1 MFITLL
7 VPTAIASP
15 KSIEQKVTLYYP
27 NGNWEFTPVETVFMA
42 SDVNNLYLDAL
53 QQLTDPESLP
63 TGCYDEFPETFKV
76 QDFSVDGKIAYV
88 TISDAAFDDKELSDS
103 WLNTLGDIISY
114 NLFKMNEKI
123 ESVEFLS
130 STSAKRD
137 MNSVQKSNLFAV
149 PAPGQAKDLPTL
161 ELDIDVLK
169 QLPKDERNK
178 MIQEAINKAL
188 GTEATSNTVTS
199 AAVYTVCI
207 DPGHG
212 GTDPGTSNM
221 GVYEKNVNLNIALAA
236 RDYLEGVSWPT
247 FDVLMTR
254 ETDVSRALSYRH
266 DLANNN
272 NVDIFISIHCDWND
286 DSSKRGA
293 YGFYP
298 NNHDVT
304 DSKSLANAII
314 RGVVDF
320 SSMPKFGDA
329 RYEDLQVLRN
339 TTMPATLT
347 ECGFM
352 SNGSDL
358 SILVTEDDDI
368 GYGIGVNAN
377 FWCQVN
383 I

>member
-1 MFITLL
+1 MCKWT
-7 VPTAIASP
+7 
-15 KSIEQKVTLYYP
+15 
-27 NGNWEFTPVETVFMA
+27 
-42 SDVNNLYLDAL
+42 
-53 QQLTDPESLP
+53 
-63 TGCYDEFPETFKV
+63 
-76 QDFSVDGKIAYV
+76 
-88 TISDAAFDDKELSDS
+88 
-103 WLNTLGDIISY
+103 
-114 NLFKMNEKI
+114 I
-123 ESVEFLS
+123 ESVEFSS

-137 MNSVQKSNLFAV
+137 MNSVQKSDLFSV
-149 PAPGQAKDLPTL
+149 PVPGQVKELPSL
-161 ELDIDVLK
+161 ELDINALK

-188 GTEATSNTVTS
+188 GTQTTSSTTLS
-199 AAVYTVCI
+199 TAEYLVCI

-221 GVYEKNVNLNIALAA
+221 GVDEKDINLNIALYA
-236 RDYLEGVSWPT
+236 RNYLEGVDWPT

-254 ETDVSRALSYRH
+254 DSDVSRSLSYRYN
-266 DLANNN
+266 LANDNN
-272 NVDIFISIHCDWND
+272 ADIFISIHCDSNPD
-286 DSSKRGA
+286 TSVRGA

-314 RGVVDF
+314 RGVVEF

-329 RYEDLQVLRN
+329 RYKDLSVLRN

-377 FWCQVN
+377 FWCQAN